1 MFSIQYC
8 GKFHCED
15 SMNLGVLGVGVLARS
30 SRDTQLVKL
39 HECVL
44 VPILQHRQ
52 SLNKSKA
59 SYNVDSGKTNLS
71 ED

>member
-1 MFSIQYC
+1 
-8 GKFHCED
+8 
-15 SMNLGVLGVGVLARS
+15 MNLGVLGVGVLARS
-30 SRDTQLVKL
+30 SRDTQLVKP

-44 VPILQHRQ
+44 VPILQHRPKAR